1 MTKRF
6 LAALGLL
13 AFGPLLGGSL
23 LAPPASA
30 QTTLRF
36 VPHAEVK
43 IVDPVWSTG
52 YITRNH
58 GYMVYDQLFGLTLNL
73 EPKPQMVASHKV
85 SADGLVWEFTL
96 RPGQTWHDGKPVTAA
111 DCIASIDRFNK
122 RDVLGARLLE
132 ATASMEAVDA
142 NTFRITL
149 KKPFGLMLDL
159 MAKASNNPLFMMPE
173 RVAKTDPFQQFT
185 DPTGSGPYQFVPA
198 EWVPG
203 VKAVYRKFDA
213 YKPRAEAP
221 DFAAGGKV
229 VKVDRVEYVVIP
241 DAATQVAALSAG
253 EIDMVE
259 QPPVDLLPMLKR
271 NKDVV
276 VKLTDQLGGISSLRI
291 NHLHAPMNN
300 LKIRQALLLL
310 LDQTEYMQVIVG
322 DPEYWKLCPSY
333 FGCGTPMSNTA
344 GTAEF
349 TGPKNMAK
357 AKQLIAES
365 GYKGERI
372 ALLDPAD
379 NHNSHSGALITVE
392 RLRAAGLNVDLQ
404 TIDWTAAL
412 GRINNQKGLDEAGWS
427 LFHTFAL
434 VVDSATPAV
443 NTALRAGGAK
453 NAAYGW
459 PEDAQI
465 DRMRDEWLAA
475 ATLEERKAIAARIQE
490 RGFTSVVPYIPLGQY
505 SKPMAWR
512 SNVSGVLDGP
522 IPVMWNIEKK

>member
-1 MTKRF
+1 MTARS
-6 LAALGLL
+6 LTAARLLGLL
-13 AFGPLLGGSL
+13 AFGLG
-23 LAPPASA
+23 PAGPA
-30 QTTLRF
+30 TAETILRF

-58 GYMVYDQLFGLTLNL
+58 GFMVYDQLFGLNRKL
-73 EPKPQMVASHKV
+73 EPQPQMVASHKV

-96 RPGQTWHDGKPVTAA
+96 RPGQTWHDGTPVTAA
-111 DCIASIDRFNK
+111 DCIASIQRFNR
-122 RDVLGARLLE
+122 RDVLGQRLLE
-132 ATASMEAVDA
+132 ATASMEAIDA
-142 NTFRITL
+142 GQFRITL

-159 MAKASNNPLFMMPE
+159 LAKSSNNPLFMMPE

-185 DPTGSGPYQFVPA
+185 DPTGSGPFQFVSA

-203 VKAVYRKFDA
+203 VKAVYRKFAA

-221 DFAAGGKV
+221 DFASGAKL
-229 VKVDRVEYVVIP
+229 VKVDRVDYLVIP
-241 DAATQVAALSAG
+241 DASTQIAALGAG
-253 EIDMVE
+253 EVDMVE
-259 QPPVDLLPMLKR
+259 QPPIDLLPPLKR

-276 VKLTDQLGGISSLRI
+276 VKLTDTLGGIASLRI
-291 NHLHAPMNN
+291 NHLHPPMNN
-300 LKIRQALLLL
+300 PKIRQALLHL

-333 FGCGTPMSNTA
+333 YGCGTPMSTTA
-344 GTAEF
+344 GTAAF
-349 TGPKNMAK
+349 TAPKSIEKAK
-357 AKQLIAES
+357 ALIAEA

-379 NHNSHSGALITVE
+379 NHNSHSSALIAVE

-412 GRINNQKGLDEAGWS
+412 GRINNQEGLDKAGWS
-427 LFHTFAL
+427 LFHSYAL

-443 NTALRAGGAK
+443 NTALRTGGAK

-459 PEDAQI
+459 PEDEAI
-465 DRMRDEWLAA
+465 EKMRAEWLAA
-475 ATLEERKAIAARIQE
+475 PTLEERKAIAARIQE
-490 RGFTSVVPYIPLGQY
+490 RGFQTVVPYIPMGQY
-505 SKPMAWR
+505 AKPMAWR
-512 SNVSGVLDGP
+512 ANVSGVLDGP
-522 IPVMWNIEKK
+522 IPLLWNIEKK

>member
-1 MTKRF
+1 MTKRS

-13 AFGPLLGGSL
+13 AFGPLLA
-23 LAPPASA
+23 APALA

-36 VPHAEVK
+36 VPHAEIK

-58 GYMVYDQLFGLTLNL
+58 GFMVYDQLFALNGKL
-73 EPKPQMVASHKV
+73 EPQPQMIASHKV
-85 SADGLVWEFTL
+85 SADGLVWDFTL

-111 DCIASIDRFNK
+111 DCIASIQRFNR
-122 RDVLGARLLE
+122 RDVLGQRLLE

-142 NTFRITL
+142 GSFRITL

-159 MAKASNNPLFMMPE
+159 LAKSSNNPLFMMPE
-173 RVAKTDPFQQFT
+173 RVAKTDPFTQFT
-185 DPTGSGPYQFVPA
+185 DPTGSGPFQFVPA

-203 VKAVYRKFDA
+203 VKAVYRKFDG

-221 DFAAGGKV
+221 DFASGGKLA
-229 VKVDRVEYVVIP
+229 KVDRIEWLVIP
-241 DAATQVAALSAG
+241 DASTQIAALGAG
-253 EIDMVE
+253 EVDMVE
-259 QPPVDLLPMLKR
+259 QPPIDLLPPLKR

-276 VKLTDQLGGISSLRI
+276 VKLTDTLGGISSLRI
-291 NHLHAPMNN
+291 NHLHPPMNN
-300 LKIRQALLLL
+300 PKIRQALLLL

-333 FGCGTPMSNTA
+333 FGCGTPMSTLA

-349 TGPKNMAK
+349 MGPKNMAK

-412 GRINNQKGLDEAGWS
+412 GRINNQEGLDKAGWS

-459 PEDAQI
+459 PEDAAI
-465 DRMRDEWLAA
+465 DQMRAEWLAA
-475 ATLEERKAIAARIQE
+475 ATLDERKAIAARIQE
-490 RGFTSVVPYIPLGQY
+490 RGFQTVVPYIPLGQY
-505 SKPMAWR
+505 SRPMAWR
-512 SNVSGVLDGP
+512 ANVSGVLDGP